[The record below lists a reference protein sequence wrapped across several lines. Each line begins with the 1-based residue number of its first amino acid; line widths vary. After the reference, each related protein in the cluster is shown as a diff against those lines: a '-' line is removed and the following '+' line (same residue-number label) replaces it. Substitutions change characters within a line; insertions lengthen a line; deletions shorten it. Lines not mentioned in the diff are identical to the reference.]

1 VVFWSGLMRY
11 TFDMASQNT
20 GLPETLE
27 IAEGLISMLTSEKRM
42 TKQGRIWRK
51 PILAKQ
57 PKKELASGT

>member
-1 VVFWSGLMRY
+1 MRY
-11 TFDMASQNT
+11 TFDTASQNT

-42 TKQGRIWRK
+42 TKQGRMRRK
-51 PILAKQ
+51 PVLAKQ